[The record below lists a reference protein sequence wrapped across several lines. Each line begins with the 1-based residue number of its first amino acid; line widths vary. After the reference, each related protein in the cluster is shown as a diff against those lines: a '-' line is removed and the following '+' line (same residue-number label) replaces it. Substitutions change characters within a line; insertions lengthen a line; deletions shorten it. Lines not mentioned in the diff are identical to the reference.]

1 MSEIIKAVAE
11 VMGKVGSV
19 EKKGRNDFHRYAYA
33 TAADIQHA
41 LQPHLAAAGLVIF
54 QNEVEREF
62 LANGEAV
69 AVKYEFT
76 LAHVSGEKW
85 GDKPIHTGVAAARN
99 TKGGFDD
106 KCINKT
112 YTAAR
117 KYFLLALF
125 QIPTGD
131 YDDADADED
140 KPKASKPAVAKPTT
154 AAPKENTP
162 FDDAGTSDAVSI
174 EEDMRAAVLLA
185 KDLAHLEAIRTDPE
199 FKAGYRALSEDAQS
213 RIQTELR
220 HKRDELRQEA
230 DAREAA

>member
-1 MSEIIKAVAE
+1 MSAIIKAVAE

-19 EKKGRNDFHRYAYA
+19 EKKGKNEFHRYAYA
-33 TAADIQHA
+33 TAADIQHK
-41 LQPHLAAAGLVIF
+41 LQPLLAAAGLVIF
-54 QNEVEREF
+54 QHEIGREA
-62 LANGEAV
+62 LANGAAIAV
-69 AVKYEFT
+69 QYSFT
-76 LAHVSGEKW
+76 LAHVSGEVW
-85 GDKPIHTGVAAARN
+85 PEKPVHTGVAAATN

-140 KPKASKPAVAKPTT
+140 KPKA
-154 AAPKENTP
+154 AAPKKAPAETP
-162 FDDAGTSDAVSI
+162 FDNGDSQPDPEAV
-174 EEDMRAAVLLA
+174 EADMLAAVNLA
-185 KDLAHLEAIRTDPE
+185 GDLGHLEAIRTDPE
-199 FKAGYRALSEDAQS
+199 FKAGYRSIPEEAQS
-213 RIQTELR
+213 RVQAALR

-230 DAREAA
+230 A

>member
-54 QNEVEREF
+54 QNEVDREF
-62 LANGEAV
+62 IANGAAV

-76 LAHVSGEKW
+76 LAHISGEKW
-85 GDKPIHTGVAAARN
+85 GDKPVHTGVAAATN

-140 KPKASKPAVAKPTT
+140 KPRAAKPSQAKPATP
-154 AAPKENTP
+154 APKDNTP
-162 FDDAGTSDAVSI
+162 FDDAGTSDAVAI

-230 DAREAA
+230 GAREAA